1 MTLREK
7 LISDAENFC
16 AEQGIG
22 LSRLSTIVVSSGAFF
37 KKLEEGKGCSIDTY
51 ETFQKVFSD
60 PNAWEEARR
69 NEKERRKRSLAQCH

>member
-1 MTLREK
+1 MNLKQK

-16 AEQGIG
+16 TEQGIS
-22 LSRLSTIVVSSGAFF
+22 LSRLSTIVVNGGGFF

-60 PNAWEEARR
+60 EEAWAEARR
-69 NEKERRKRSLAQCH
+69 IEKERRKKVLMQCH